1 MKRLLV
7 GLLATIFVFLPA
19 LSVYASSTPN
29 VPLNRAVLDEA
40 QVLSTDTINYLVS
53 ANDRLAME
61 TGGEIMF
68 LTVNF
73 VPLGRDIR
81 DFAADVFNTWGV
93 GSAERNNGI
102 LMVIDVAG
110 GDYHIV
116 PGAGIEQHLS
126 GGTIQHYLDTY
137 FREDFMAGDF
147 DTSVVALFDA
157 LASNSAIFPAATA
170 APVGQRQTLP
180 AEPGIGSLIPTIV
193 IIFIVL
199 WVITSISRAGR
210 RGHMMGGPM
219 MPRRRGFGGFMGGL
233 LIGRAM
239 SNRHRGGGGGL
250 GGGGFTRG
258 GGSTGGFGGGG
269 FTRGGGYT
277 RGGGGG
283 MRGGGRRR

>member
-1 MKRLLV
+1 MKRI
-7 GLLATIFVFLPA
+7 LAGFLTILFVFLPA
-19 LSVYASSTPN
+19 LSVYASGIPN
-29 VPLNRAVLDEA
+29 VPHNRAVLDEA
-40 QVLSTDTINYLVS
+40 RVLSTDTITYLVN

-73 VPLGRDIR
+73 VPLGQDIEN
-81 DFAADVFNTWGV
+81 FAADVFNAWGV

-102 LMVIDVAG
+102 LVVIDVAG
-110 GDYHIV
+110 GDYHMTA
-116 PGAGIEQHLS
+116 GAGIEEHL
-126 GGTIQHYLDTY
+126 GGGAVQHYLNTY
-137 FREDFMAGDF
+137 FRERSMIGDY
-147 DTSVVALFDA
+147 DTSVIALFNA
-157 LASNSAIFPAATA
+157 LASNSAIFPVAATG
-170 APVGQRQTLP
+170 PFGERQTLP
-180 AEPGIGSLIPTIV
+180 AEPGIGSFIPTIV

-199 WVITSISRAGR
+199 WVVSSISRAGR
-210 RGHMMGGPM
+210 RGRMMGGPM
-219 MPRRRGFGGFMGGL
+219 MPRRGGFGGFMGGL

-239 SNRHRGGGGGL
+239 SNRHRGGGGL

-269 FTRGGGYT
+269 FSRGGGYT